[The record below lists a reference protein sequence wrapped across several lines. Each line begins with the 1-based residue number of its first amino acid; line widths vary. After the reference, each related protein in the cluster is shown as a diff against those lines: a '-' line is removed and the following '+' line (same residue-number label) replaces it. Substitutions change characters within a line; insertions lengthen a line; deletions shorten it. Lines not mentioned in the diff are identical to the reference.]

1 MKKLIMFLGV
11 LLISLTSFGQLTI
24 NQSFTPT
31 SNLKVGD
38 TLSIKYTVS
47 KGTNPVT
54 TPRYFWLRYQFNNKA
69 VSYLST
75 TWSQGN
81 SSQTFYTGWSN
92 YSFTA
97 NTTNNKVATSLYE
110 QYQVSPWG
118 YVANSDWNA
127 GQLTI
132 QRTDTSIDGI
142 IATQKYIILSKSD
155 YSNIH
160 KLDLSYS
167 IDATS
172 ASITPI
178 TTNPGIISLGTV
190 TGGAASFNVRVAY
203 PSNDT
208 SVQYLIAKLIPQNA
222 DGTFN
227 DNGTISAPF
236 SSTGIATFTTTKIG
250 EKYALNIVPPTG
262 TAYLNNIITVSD
274 AYKAFLQTASVG
286 IGGTTNYFQYPTL
299 EKKIG
304 NVTTANSTFSN
315 EDSYNLFSHIMG
327 INVSAKAKIPSSTAT
342 SFIFL
347 FGKKATWHTG
357 AIATQNSADR
367 LITITSATQTEDF
380 AYAYGGDLDYSN
392 STDPS
397 LIAGSVTGM
406 SVNPIGNTASV
417 KTNSTNSV
425 ASLNSI
431 AYTPNKL
438 ANATLSL
445 SSKIEGT
452 GVVLTGTLTAADLA
466 GLQVI
471 MNYDSNTLTLDNVV
485 FDTGNTM
492 TNFSTH
498 NNGRLTFGSI
508 DQNKTSR
515 IKVGTPYKL
524 VFTSKVPLQN
534 TTGLFFTVLS
544 DAVDANGN
552 KVNLI
557 VE

>member
-1 MKKLIMFLGV
+1 MKKLMKFFGIIALS
-11 LLISLTSFGQLTI
+11 LLALTVNAQLTI
-24 NQSFTPT
+24 DQSFTPT

-38 TLSIKYTVS
+38 TLSIKYTAA
-47 KGTNPVT
+47 KGTT

-69 VSYLST
+69 LRYVST
-75 TWSQGN
+75 VFSQGS

-92 YSFTA
+92 YKFTA

-110 QYQVSPWG
+110 QYQVSPWA
-118 YVANSDWNA
+118 YAVNLDWNV
-127 GQLTI
+127 GQLTV
-132 QRTDTSIDGI
+132 QRTDASVDGI
-142 IATQKYIILSKSD
+142 IATQKYIILSKDD
-155 YSNIH
+155 YTNIH
-160 KLDLSYS
+160 SLDLAYSYN
-167 IDATS
+167 
-172 ASITPI
+172 ASGAFISPI
-178 TTNPGIISLGTV
+178 TTTGTAVSLGTV
-190 TGGAASFNVRVAY
+190 TGGAAAFNVRVAF

-208 SVQYLIAKLIPQNA
+208 SVQYLTAKLYPLN
-222 DGTFN
+222 T
-227 DNGTISAPF
+227 NGTVNMTATPIETAPF
-236 SSTGIATFTTTKIG
+236 STTGIASFTTPKVGDKFGVVITP
-250 EKYALNIVPPTG
+250 ATG
-262 TAYLNNIITVSD
+262 TAYLDNVVTVSD
-274 AYKAFLQTASVG
+274 AYKAFLQNASVG
-286 IGGTTNYFQYPTL
+286 INGTTSYFQYPTL

-304 NVTTANSTFSN
+304 NVTIANSTFSN
-315 EDSYNLFSHIMG
+315 DDAYNIFSYVMG
-327 INVSAKAKIPSSTAT
+327 IDVSTKATIPSKAAT
-342 SFIFL
+342 SFGFL
-347 FGKKATWHTG
+347 YGKKDVWHTG
-357 AIATQNSADR
+357 VLTDNIVE
-367 LITITSATQTEDF
+367 ITSAIQTNDF
-380 AYAYGGDLDYSN
+380 AYAYSGDLDYSN

-397 LIAGSVTGM
+397 SISGAVTGM
-406 SVNPIGNTASV
+406 STNPIGLNSSV
-417 KTNSTNSV
+417 KANSV
-425 ASLNSI
+425 TTLASI

-445 SSKIEGT
+445 SSKIEGS

-471 MNYDSNTLTLDNVV
+471 MNYDSTKLTLDNVI

-492 TNFSTH
+492 TNFSNH

>member
-1 MKKLIMFLGV
+1 MKKLMKFFGIIALS
-11 LLISLTSFGQLTI
+11 LLALTVNAQLTI
-24 NQSFTPT
+24 DQSFTPT

-38 TLSIKYTVS
+38 TLSIKYTAA
-47 KGTNPVT
+47 KGTT

-69 VSYLST
+69 LRYVST
-75 TWSQGN
+75 VFSQGS

-92 YSFTA
+92 YKFTA

-110 QYQVSPWG
+110 QYQVSPWA
-118 YVANSDWNA
+118 YAVNLDWNV
-127 GQLTI
+127 GQLTV
-132 QRTDTSIDGI
+132 QRTDASVDGI
-142 IATQKYIILSKSD
+142 VATQKYIILSKND
-155 YSNIH
+155 YTNIH
-160 KLDLSYS
+160 SLDLAYSYN
-167 IDATS
+167 
-172 ASITPI
+172 ASGAFISPI
-178 TTNPGIISLGTV
+178 TTTGTAVSLGTV
-190 TGGAASFNVRVAY
+190 TGGVAAFNVRVAF

-208 SVQYLIAKLIPQNA
+208 SVQYLTAKLYPLN
-222 DGTFN
+222 T
-227 DNGTISAPF
+227 NGTVNMTATPIATAPF
-236 SSTGIATFTTTKIG
+236 STTGIASFTTPKVGDKFGVVITPAI
-250 EKYALNIVPPTG
+250 G
-262 TAYLNNIITVSD
+262 TAYLDNVVTVSD
-274 AYKAFLQTASVG
+274 AYKAFLQNASVG
-286 IGGTTNYFQYPTL
+286 INGTTSYFQYPTL

-304 NVTTANSTFSN
+304 NVTIANTTFSN
-315 EDSYNLFSHIMG
+315 DDAYNIFSYVMG
-327 INVSAKAKIPSSTAT
+327 IDVSTKATIPSKAAT
-342 SFIFL
+342 SFGFL
-347 FGKKATWHTG
+347 YGKKDVWHTG
-357 AIATQNSADR
+357 I
-367 LITITSATQTEDF
+367 ITDNIVEITSTTQTNDF
-380 AYAYGGDLDYSN
+380 AYAYSGDLDYSN

-397 LIAGSVTGM
+397 SISGAVTGM
-406 SVNPIGNTASV
+406 STNPIGLNSSV
-417 KTNSTNSV
+417 KANSV
-425 ASLNSI
+425 TTLASI

-445 SSKIEGT
+445 SSKIEGS

-471 MNYDSNTLTLDNVV
+471 MNYDSTKLTLDNVV

-492 TNFSTH
+492 TNFSNH

>member
-1 MKKLIMFLGV
+1 MKKLMKFFGIIALS
-11 LLISLTSFGQLTI
+11 LLALTVNAQLTI
-24 NQSFTPT
+24 DQSFTPT

-38 TLSIKYTVS
+38 TLSIKYTAA
-47 KGTNPVT
+47 KGTT

-69 VSYLST
+69 LRYVST
-75 TWSQGN
+75 VFSQGS

-92 YSFTA
+92 YKFTA

-110 QYQVSPWG
+110 QYQVSPWA
-118 YVANSDWNA
+118 YAVNLDWNV
-127 GQLTI
+127 GQLTV
-132 QRTDTSIDGI
+132 QRTDASVDGI
-142 IATQKYIILSKSD
+142 IATQKYIILSKDD
-155 YSNIH
+155 YTNIH
-160 KLDLSYS
+160 SLDLAYSYN
-167 IDATS
+167 
-172 ASITPI
+172 ASGAFISPI
-178 TTNPGIISLGTV
+178 TTTGTAVSLGTV
-190 TGGAASFNVRVAY
+190 TGGAAAFNVRVAF

-208 SVQYLIAKLIPQNA
+208 SVQYLTAKLYPLN
-222 DGTFN
+222 T
-227 DNGTISAPF
+227 NGTVNMTATPIATAPF
-236 SSTGIATFTTTKIG
+236 STTGIASFTTPKVGDKFGVVITP
-250 EKYALNIVPPTG
+250 ATG
-262 TAYLNNIITVSD
+262 TAYLDNVVTVSD
-274 AYKAFLQTASVG
+274 AYKAFLQNASVG
-286 IGGTTNYFQYPTL
+286 INGTTSYFQYPTL

-304 NVTTANSTFSN
+304 NVTIANSTFSN
-315 EDSYNLFSHIMG
+315 DDAYNIFSYVMG
-327 INVSAKAKIPSSTAT
+327 IDVSTKATIPSKAAT
-342 SFIFL
+342 SFGFL
-347 FGKKATWHTG
+347 YGKKDVWHTG
-357 AIATQNSADR
+357 VLTDNIVE
-367 LITITSATQTEDF
+367 ITSAIQTNDF
-380 AYAYGGDLDYSN
+380 AYAYSGDLDYSN

-397 LIAGSVTGM
+397 SISGAVTGM
-406 SVNPIGNTASV
+406 STNPIGLNSSV
-417 KTNSTNSV
+417 KANSV
-425 ASLNSI
+425 TTLASI

-445 SSKIEGT
+445 SSKIEGS

-471 MNYDSNTLTLDNVV
+471 MNYDSTKLTLDNVI

-492 TNFSTH
+492 TNFSNH